1 MTNIS
6 RQTHGSQGFAGQ
18 ALASQGHAGWR
29 VERLI
34 TPLPPIHLK
43 MTCGAAFELL
53 SEHAATPSLA
63 VVNDAHEP
71 ISLLSRQDFYIA
83 FSQPLV
89 RAVYEKRPIAR
100 LMASHLIQSPPL
112 QVDYALSIEELK
124 ELITTAAPRAA
135 IDGFIIT
142 RDGKYIGI
150 GNGVDLLGISLERA
164 REQIVDLEEA
174 RRVALRANQ
183 AKSTFL
189 ASVSHELRTPLNAII
204 GFSELLQRQYA
215 GPLNEKQHEYVSDV
229 LRSGTHLLTLINDIL
244 DLSKAEAGKHEIA
257 EREVDLNG
265 IARLSLRM
273 LAPHA
278 ESKNITLSSYL
289 PHRPLRLLGD
299 HQKLK
304 QVLLNLLSNAVKFTP
319 PGGHVRVSALVGSDG
334 APLLLV
340 EDDGIGIAAP
350 DIDRVLLPFER
361 VHNQMSLAAEG
372 TGIGLP
378 LSKSFVESHGGTLTL
393 DSASDRGTTVT
404 VRLPPERLRFYGSA
418 LAVENFS
425 LPAAE

>member
-1 MTNIS
+1 MTSIS
-6 RQTHGSQGFAGQ
+6 GQTHGGHVH
-18 ALASQGHAGWR
+18 ASQAQASHAHGGWR

-63 VVNDAHEP
+63 VVDEAHEP
-71 ISLLSRQDFYIA
+71 IALLSRQDFYIA

-100 LMASHLIQSPPL
+100 LMASHFIQSPPL

-142 RDGKYIGI
+142 RDGKYLGI
-150 GNGVDLLGISLERA
+150 GSG
-164 REQIVDLEEA
+164 VDLEEA

-215 GPLNEKQHEYVSDV
+215 GPLNEKQREYISDV

-257 EREVDLNG
+257 ESEVDLNG

-289 PHRPLRLLGD
+289 PHRPLRLWGD
-299 HQKLK
+299 RQKLK

-319 PGGHVRVSALVGSDG
+319 PGGHVRVSALVGPDG
-334 APLLLV
+334 APLLVV
-340 EDDGIGIAAP
+340 EDDGIGIAAQ
-350 DIDRVLLPFER
+350 DIDKVLLPFER

-378 LSKSFVESHGGTLTL
+378 LSKSFVESHGGTLSL
-393 DSASDRGTTVT
+393 DSAPDRGTTVT
-404 VRLPPERLRFYGSA
+404 VRLPPERLRFYGA
-418 LAVENFS
+418 GC
-425 LPAAE
+425 AAESSSLSAAE